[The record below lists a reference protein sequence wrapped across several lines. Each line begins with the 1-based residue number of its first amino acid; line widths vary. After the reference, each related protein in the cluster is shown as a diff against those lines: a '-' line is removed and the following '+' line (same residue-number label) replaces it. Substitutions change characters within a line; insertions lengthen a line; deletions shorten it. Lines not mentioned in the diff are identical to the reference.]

1 MKPEEL
7 KEKLSAVL
15 VVMVTPFTKND
26 EVNVEGLRE
35 NTRFLVEEGAGRPL
49 VLVPTGSTGEF
60 YTLSDEERKKVIK
73 IVVDEANGK
82 LPVIAGTAQA
92 GTKQT
97 LMMSKYAEDVGADGV
112 MVVLPYYHV
121 PSEEGMYQ
129 HYKTIAE
136 GINIGVLIY
145 NNPDTTKCHI
155 NPPLMAK
162 LAEVPGIVG
171 DKENTKNLMTY
182 YLIKKL
188 AGDKM
193 PILCGL
199 GEFWFS
205 LEALMG
211 CPGYISGM
219 ANYAPGISLELLD
232 AAMKRDFEKVWKI
245 IERLRPLLEFQQK
258 VDAAH
263 GPTTTILPKGYEES
277 YMWLA
282 VIKEAMNL
290 SGLCGGSP
298 RLPILPLTKKEKEEL
313 SKVLTNIGIPVK

>member
-7 KEKLSAVL
+7 KEKLNAVL
-15 VVMVTPFTKND
+15 VVMTTPFTRSD
-26 EVNVEGLRE
+26 EIDVVGLRE
-35 NTRFLVEEGAGRPL
+35 NMRFLVERGAGKPL

-60 YTLSDEERKKVIK
+60 YALSDEERKRVIE

-82 LPVIAGTAQA
+82 VPVIAGTAQA

-97 LMMSKYAEDVGADGV
+97 LMMSRYAENVGADGV

-121 PSEEGMYQ
+121 PDEEGMYQ

-136 GINIGVLIY
+136 GISVGVLIY

-155 NPPLMAK
+155 DPPLMAR
-162 LAEVPGIVG
+162 LAEIPGIVG
-171 DKENTKNLMTY
+171 DKENTSNLMTY
-182 YLIKKL
+182 YWMKKL

-211 CPGYISGM
+211 CPGYISST
-219 ANYAPGISLELLD
+219 ANYAPEISLELLD
-232 AAMKRDFEKVWKI
+232 AAVKRDFEKVWEI
-245 IERLRPLLEFQQK
+245 VEELGPLFEFQQK

-263 GPTTTILPKGYEES
+263 GPTTTILPTGYTTS
-277 YMWLA
+277 YMWLS
-282 VIKEAMNL
+282 VVKEAMNL
-290 SGLCGGSP
+290 IGLCGGAP
-298 RLPILPLTKKEKEEL
+298 RLPILPLTEKEKEEL
-313 SKVLTNIGIPVK
+313 ARVLTDMGLSLK